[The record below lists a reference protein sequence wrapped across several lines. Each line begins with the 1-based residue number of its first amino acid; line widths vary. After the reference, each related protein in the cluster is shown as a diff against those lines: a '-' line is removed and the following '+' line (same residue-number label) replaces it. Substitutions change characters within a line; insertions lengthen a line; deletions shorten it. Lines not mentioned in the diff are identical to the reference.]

1 MGYGKFTIE
10 EILKKI
16 ISLGKK
22 KKRERERE
30 RNFEVINKQIYEKHT
45 GRMEPKHMR
54 LMQVTVNKGK
64 RNLKMKNK

>member
-22 KKRERERE
+22 KRKERERDV
-30 RNFEVINKQIYEKHT
+30 EVINK
-45 GRMEPKHMR
+45 
-54 LMQVTVNKGK
+54 
-64 RNLKMKNK
+64 